1 MKQAVKKVKIA
12 KNTLADGIY
21 ASALSQKSEKVQA
34 QKSNV
39 IPLDRATSLSRYLE
53 ACGDCV

>member
-1 MKQAVKKVKIA
+1 MKQVVKKVKIA
-12 KNTLADGIY
+12 KNVLADGIY
-21 ASALSQKSEKVQA
+21 TSALSQKSDKIKT

-39 IPLDRATSLSRYLE
+39 IPLDRVTSLSRYLE